1 MQNQTTLEKLNDKVS
16 AIIQQYN
23 SSKEELERLRMEVVT
38 LKSEREMKNQ
48 EIEKL
53 IETNI
58 QKDLE
63 IEAIVDKIESMM
75 G

>member
-38 LKSEREMKNQ
+38 LKSEREIKNQ